1 MNNSILRLLSVFLLI
16 IWMTTTITSA
26 GVIDVKSF
34 SLNKLLHFGMGYNTL
49 FKRTPNEN
57 KAVNLNNKEDHITV
71 LRMGFNSL
79 AQSVEDLTT
88 GIPDSVDKAK
98 AEILGPAVC
107 FPNPFRQ
114 EDSTSIGYKL
124 SKNMDITLH
133 LYDMFANLI
142 IEKSFLSG
150 TMGGRSGFNEVAINE
165 TTLDGYFL
173 SAGVYFFLISHD
185 SDVLARGK
193 MAVVP

>member
-1 MNNSILRLLSVFLLI
+1 MNKSILRLLSVFLLVVL
-16 IWMTTTITSA
+16 MTTSSTSA
-26 GVIDVKSF
+26 EPLMLKSF

-49 FKRTPNEN
+49 FKRTPNEK
-57 KAVNLNNKEDHITV
+57 KAVNLKNEEDHITI
-71 LRMGFNSL
+71 LRMGFSSL

-88 GIPDSVDKAK
+88 GIPDSFDNAK
-98 AEILGPAVC
+98 AEVLGPAVC

-114 EDSTSIGYKL
+114 EDATSIGYKL
-124 SKNMDITLH
+124 SKNMDITIH

-150 TMGGRSGFNEVAINE
+150 TMGGQSGFNEIIVDE